1 MAVASKRR
9 LGSGQCGIV
18 ALDNGARLYVSY
30 GTVVGIEHD
39 GAAVFTDRR
48 YSVTT
53 SKQISTHL
61 GRAIGHRYERIRA
74 PPRSGCPPTTIG
86 RIARWISESRPWRGS
101 VPRKE

>member
-1 MAVASKRR
+1 MAVASRQR

-18 ALDNGARLYVSY
+18 VLDNGARLYVSY

-61 GRAIGHRYERIRA
+61 GRAIGHRYERIPHADFLTRA
-74 PPRSGCPPTTIG
+74 AAAGLSTHDDRAWSPVDFG
-86 RIARWISESRPWRGS
+86 
-101 VPRKE
+101 K